1 MELNG
6 VEIEDT
12 FAEAFPIKISRILIT
27 AATKRWATVAAQE
40 ATGFGTSV
48 IGCPAEAG
56 IEKYVDAS
64 ETPDGRPGVYIQLCT
79 FGFKSLEGQLLERVG
94 QCILTAPTTA
104 VFNGLPDAEKQFD
117 TGRKL
122 KYFADGTESETEVGG
137 RKMHV
142 IPMMEGDFLVEDTI
156 GAVTA
161 IAGGNFF
168 IFGDTQMTTLTAA
181 ENAVDAIGAVDGTIT
196 PFPGGI
202 VASGSKAGANKYKF
216 LKATANEKFCPSI
229 KDKVE
234 GSEIPAD
241 VNCVYE
247 IVINGLDFESI
258 AKATE
263 MGIRAA
269 VAVPGVKKITAG
281 NYGGSLGPHKFNLHD
296 LF

>member
-56 IEKYVDAS
+56 IEKYADAS
-64 ETPDGRPGVYIQLCT
+64 ETPDGRPGVYIQFCT
-79 FGFKSLEGQLLERVG
+79 FGFKSLEEQLLERVG

-142 IPMMEGDFLVEDTI
+142 IPMMEGDFLVEDTL

-269 VAVPGVKKITAG
+269 VAVPGIKKITAG

>member
-64 ETPDGRPGVYIQLCT
+64 ETPDGRPGVYIQFCT
-79 FGFKSLEGQLLERVG
+79 FGFKSLEAQLLERVG

-142 IPMMEGDFLVEDTI
+142 IPMMEGDFLVEDTL

-168 IFGDTQMTTLTAA
+168 IFGDTQMTTLAAA

-229 KDKVE
+229 KDTVE

-269 VAVPGVKKITAG
+269 VAVPGIKKITAG
-281 NYGGSLGPHKFNLHD
+281 NYGGNLGPHKFNLHD

>member
-79 FGFKSLEGQLLERVG
+79 FGFKSLEEQLLERVG

-142 IPMMEGDFLVEDTI
+142 IPMMEGDFLVEDTL

-269 VAVPGVKKITAG
+269 VAVPGIKKITAG

>member
-56 IEKYVDAS
+56 IEKYADAS

-104 VFNGLPDAEKQFD
+104 AFNGLPDAEKQFD

-269 VAVPGVKKITAG
+269 VAVPGIKKITAG

>member
-56 IEKYVDAS
+56 IEKYADAS

-142 IPMMEGDFLVEDTI
+142 IPMMEGDFLVEDTL

-269 VAVPGVKKITAG
+269 VAVPGIKKITAG

>member
-56 IEKYVDAS
+56 IEKYADAS

-79 FGFKSLEGQLLERVG
+79 FGFKSLEEQLLSRVG

-269 VAVPGVKKITAG
+269 VAVPGIKKITAG
-281 NYGGSLGPHKFNLHD
+281 NYGGSLG
-296 LF
+296 